1 MLQNTCN
8 SAVSVLVVWS
18 IYMIENFVLILV
30 MCTKSEDSD
39 LNQNLDFIVSL
50 KLNLD
55 FGWGL

>member
-8 SAVSVLVVWS
+8 SAVSVLVGWS

-39 LNQNLDFIVSL
+39 LNQNLDFLESL